1 MQKIVMYQI
10 YDRIKKGLPWDKDVW
25 MKLEQYINDNDCC
38 CAVMACTELSVIK
51 EDNNLDD
58 FYFDPMSV
66 LAEKAVEYSGKKL
79 K

>member
-1 MQKIVMYQI
+1 
-10 YDRIKKGLPWDKDVW
+10 
-25 MKLEQYINDNDCC
+25 MKLEQYIKDNDCC